1 MKTSIYLI
9 FALLI
14 LSSFSNEKTNSTE
27 ATPLFSDSSI
37 FIEIETQPEFP
48 GGVDSISSFIV
59 KNVKYPKEAL
69 KKEIQGRVLISF
81 VVNAEG
87 YVEDVKPLL
96 PPEKWLGY
104 GLEEEAVRIVSAM
117 PRWTPGIQ
125 DGKKV
130 KVRYTLPIYFTL
142 D

>member
-1 MKTSIYLI
+1 MKTSITLL
-9 FALLI
+9 FAVLI
-14 LSSFSNEKTNSTE
+14 LSSFSNEKTKTSS
-27 ATPLFSDSSI
+27 AIAYYSDSSI
-37 FIEIETQPEFP
+37 IIELETQPEFP
-48 GGVDSISSFIV
+48 GGLDSLSTFIS

-69 KKEIQGRVLISF
+69 KKDVQGRVFISF

-96 PPEKWLGY
+96 PPEKWLGH
-104 GLEEEAVRIVSAM
+104 GLEEEAVRIVSSM
-117 PRWTPGIQ
+117 PRWNPGIQ